1 MFNESSAIWGK
12 KTSIPVRELGGNRFL
27 VEFDSEELWKRVTE
41 GGPWKHKD
49 DAVIFVPYDGTQH
62 LSKVV
67 IESMA
72 LWIWIYDIP
81 LKMMTEGFARVL
93 GVKIGRVLQVGNA
106 VQDYKR
112 VKVDFPLAKPL
123 MHYVELIALKLAHQY
138 FAIVDVFG
146 AAEGYH
152 VYAGFCGWL
161 GWYDFFCTHDNVILH
176 RVIAR
181 NEAISKLCR
190 SD

>member
-1 MFNESSAIWGK
+1 MVKIGAGVDGVVVVVIVVG
-12 KTSIPVRELGGNRFL
+12 LL
-27 VEFDSEELWKRVTE
+27 V
-41 GGPWKHKD
+41 
-49 DAVIFVPYDGTQH
+49 AYDGTQR

-123 MHYVELIALKLAHQY
+123 MHYVEHKVKCQGLMQFLVKYENVPHFCFGCGRIGHSQRECPDEEMTEGGVRYGKELCCSPQKKNAERSMTIPAEAQGAKRALNFSGDQRKRMVAV
-138 FAIVDVFG
+138 ANS
-146 AAEGYH
+146 A
-152 VYAGFCGWL
+152 
-161 GWYDFFCTHDNVILH
+161 N
-176 RVIAR
+176 
-181 NEAISKLCR
+181 N
-190 SD
+190 

>member
-1 MFNESSAIWGK
+1 MVKIGAGVDGVVVVVIVVG
-12 KTSIPVRELGGNRFL
+12 LL
-27 VEFDSEELWKRVTE
+27 V
-41 GGPWKHKD
+41 
-49 DAVIFVPYDGTQH
+49 AYDGTQR

-93 GVKIGRVLQVGNA
+93 SVKIGRVLQVGNA

-123 MHYVELIALKLAHQY
+123 MHYVEHKVKCQGLMQFLVKYENVPHFCFGCGRIGHSQRECPDEEMTEGGVRYGKELCCSPQKKNAERSMTIPAEAQGAKRALNFSGDQRKRMVAV
-138 FAIVDVFG
+138 ANS
-146 AAEGYH
+146 A
-152 VYAGFCGWL
+152 
-161 GWYDFFCTHDNVILH
+161 N
-176 RVIAR
+176 
-181 NEAISKLCR
+181 N
-190 SD
+190 